1 MEKLCYLREIKKC
14 IMRKYLLFLIVTVV
28 ISACGSLRQISRSGI
43 TRQVWTAEKVLTV
56 VESRHYSVD
65 IKYMFPQRGMMKALD
80 YGYGLRISGDSLYSY
95 LPYFGVTHGVVP
107 YGGGKALHFDAIVSD
122 YFVDMLNKNLTRVMI
137 FVVNE
142 EDRYRY
148 IINIY
153 NNGNVQLSVQAE
165 RRDFIS
171 FSGELAWENKERV
184 E

>member
-1 MEKLCYLREIKKC
+1 
-14 IMRKYLLFLIVTVV
+14 
-28 ISACGSLRQISRSGI
+28 
-43 TRQVWTAEKVLTV
+43 
-56 VESRHYSVD
+56 
-65 IKYMFPQRGMMKALD
+65 
-80 YGYGLRISGDSLYSY
+80 
-95 LPYFGVTHGVVP
+95 
-107 YGGGKALHFDAIVSD
+107 
-122 YFVDMLNKNLTRVMI
+122 MLNKNLTRVMI